1 MNDKEPPNDPATDA
15 KKLASE
21 LDLRARELDRQS
33 VALRTKEADLAR
45 RESSVVE
52 RERAAVQREAEAAA
66 AASKQVD
73 AMLAPLHEAIRQGRQ
88 QVLLLD
94 KKRRVAELELE
105 KGLNARSE
113 AAVAELDKVLHDRRA
128 QLAVEVA
135 DLADA
140 RRRFETEKAQAL
152 VALDQERTKMMAA
165 GQQELTRLREELQNE
180 RSEQMTEYQR
190 IATLAAARVRDTQA
204 QLIDEKSKAQAE
216 LDQAMRHQ
224 HFMEELQRSLQ
235 QDIDRLQRMWLD
247 IGGGN
252 PEQVRRRFDTQLQ
265 TIARLEAELKS
276 RATEEETRQLADLR
290 ADLAVAQ
297 RDAQVLRQRE
307 HQTETALRKYELD
320 AGKLE
325 DLRYQEE
332 VLRGKLK
339 AMEQI
344 IREQQT
350 AYDDLL
356 ARTTQKKQKNEP
368 ITRNSDEYHRRA
380 ADIRLNPIAVRPDT
394 PRPPDEKSWL
404 QDIADRMLESGMSYR
419 PRMLE
424 SFHTCLKIAEWAPLT
439 VLSGVSGTGKS
450 ELPRLYGRFG
460 GLYFTSVPVQPNW
473 DSPQDVF
480 GFFNYIENRFA
491 ARPLLRVMD
500 QSQRQDNG
508 GFAGQM
514 LLVLLDEMNLAR
526 IELYLSNLLSRWEL
540 RRGEKDDAVSAL
552 EFDLGPECPPY
563 PINLRRNVL
572 FAGTINEDELTQ
584 ALSDKVLDRGN
595 LLYFPRPQQ
604 LASRSTLALVEMAPQ
619 LPHEVWR
626 GWFQTLAADPDDDDA
641 REAYLRR
648 RCAHYRDVVETINAL
663 LGRADRA
670 MGHRVWQAIELYLIN
685 HPRVCDAS
693 ESELP
698 DALRLAFE
706 DQVVQRIVPKLRGLE
721 LEGRTE
727 EILQDIGAEIA
738 VHAPAL
744 EEDYKAAIAEGQR
757 SFAWRQSLYL
767 EAD

>member
-350 AYDDLL
+350 AY
-356 ARTTQKKQKNEP
+356 R
-368 ITRNSDEYHRRA
+368 
-380 ADIRLNPIAVRPDT
+380 
-394 PRPPDEKSWL
+394 
-404 QDIADRMLESGMSYR
+404 
-419 PRMLE
+419 
-424 SFHTCLKIAEWAPLT
+424 
-439 VLSGVSGTGKS
+439 
-450 ELPRLYGRFG
+450 
-460 GLYFTSVPVQPNW
+460 
-473 DSPQDVF
+473 
-480 GFFNYIENRFA
+480 
-491 ARPLLRVMD
+491 
-500 QSQRQDNG
+500 
-508 GFAGQM
+508 
-514 LLVLLDEMNLAR
+514 
-526 IELYLSNLLSRWEL
+526 
-540 RRGEKDDAVSAL
+540 
-552 EFDLGPECPPY
+552 
-563 PINLRRNVL
+563 
-572 FAGTINEDELTQ
+572 
-584 ALSDKVLDRGN
+584 
-595 LLYFPRPQQ
+595 
-604 LASRSTLALVEMAPQ
+604 
-619 LPHEVWR
+619 
-626 GWFQTLAADPDDDDA
+626 
-641 REAYLRR
+641 
-648 RCAHYRDVVETINAL
+648 
-663 LGRADRA
+663 
-670 MGHRVWQAIELYLIN
+670 
-685 HPRVCDAS
+685 
-693 ESELP
+693 
-698 DALRLAFE
+698 
-706 DQVVQRIVPKLRGLE
+706 
-721 LEGRTE
+721 
-727 EILQDIGAEIA
+727 
-738 VHAPAL
+738 
-744 EEDYKAAIAEGQR
+744 
-757 SFAWRQSLYL
+757 
-767 EAD
+767 